1 MPSATGCCGA
11 FFAPTGS
18 RHTDATLKPHPRY
31 RGLLANAAFIDG
43 PSRCSPGS
51 ALDRSGI
58 YVWDGNYYALA
69 VTQRL
74 GLEGKGGM
82 VRAGA
87 AHYNTLAEIDKLVN
101 AVKKLIF

>member
-1 MPSATGCCGA
+1 MWPSLMGHRVAL
-11 FFAPTGS
+11 P
-18 RHTDATLKPHPRY
+18 
-31 RGLLANAAFIDG
+31 GL
-43 PSRCSPGS
+43 
-51 ALDRSGI
+51 ALDRSDI

-101 AVKKLIF
+101 AVKKLIV